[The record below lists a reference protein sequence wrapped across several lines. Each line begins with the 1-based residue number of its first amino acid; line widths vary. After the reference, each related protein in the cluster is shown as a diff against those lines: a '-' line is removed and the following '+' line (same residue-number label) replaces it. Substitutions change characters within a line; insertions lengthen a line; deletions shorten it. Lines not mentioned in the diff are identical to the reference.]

1 VGSQLSGMGGGG
13 IFTTASII
21 TSDMYTMRERS
32 MTQGI
37 ASLFNGAG
45 MGLGGPLG
53 GWISDRYGWR
63 WAFLIQI
70 PFFALSF
77 FLTSANLNYV
87 TPGRGK
93 STKEIL
99 KRIDYGGCTAMF
111 TGVGALL
118 FFLSFK
124 YNQEFPWDSPHVV
137 TSLIIM
143 VVSVVAFLFIELR
156 LAPEPMLAPS
166 LLHQKVPVIIG
177 CSNALVSMNNF
188 AMMYFY
194 PMWFE
199 TVQLRSAGVAGA
211 HLLPNS
217 LSMSLGSLFA
227 GWYMSRTGRYKILTD
242 LFGLFPF
249 VASVL
254 VYLLRENSSEFE
266 QWFSIIPLGFG
277 NAVVLQTTLIC
288 LLASIDKS
296 ALAVGTGFTQ
306 LFRGVGQVM
315 GVAVSSAFFQSI
327 LDRQLRAR
335 ITGEGADELI
345 LRIRHSSKLVASL
358 EPHAQRAARDSYG
371 IALGSVFLYAAACS
385 LVSFLLRLWLPELP
399 LDPAPDTS
407 TAPTRAA
414 SVTSNES
421 AVEEDDDEIA
431 DLRPVPKPRMRRL
444 STLESDDGFDPEDTT
459 PASPYK
465 AKLKLST
472 SV

>member
-1 VGSQLSGMGGGG
+1 MLLRSDHRFLLATCTFTPLYGRLCNVLGRRGANQTAVLLAGVGTLACGLSGSLEMLIAARFLSGMGGGG

-37 ASLFNGAG
+37 ASLFGGAG
-45 MGLGGPLG
+45 LGLGGPLG

-70 PFFALSF
+70 PFFVLSF
-77 FLTSANLNYV
+77 VLTSMNLNYV

-93 STKEIL
+93 SVREVL
-99 KRIDYGGCTAMF
+99 KRIDYGGCAAMF
-111 TGVGALL
+111 MTIGSLL

-124 YNQEFPWDSPHVV
+124 YNQEYPWDSAHVV
-137 TSLIIM
+137 TSLVIM
-143 VVSVVAFLFIELR
+143 VVSAVAFVFIELK
-156 LAPEPMLAPS
+156 LSPEPMLAPS
-166 LLHQKVPVIIG
+166 LLRQTVPVIVG
-177 CSNALVSMNNF
+177 CSNALVAMSNF

-217 LSMSLGSLFA
+217 LSMSVGSLFA
-227 GWYMSRTGRYKILTD
+227 GWYMSRTGRYKILTN
-242 LFGLFPF
+242 LFGLLPF
-249 VASVL
+249 VAAIL
-254 VYLLRENSSEFE
+254 VYMLHEDSSEFE
-266 QWFSIIPLGFG
+266 QWFSIIPLGLG
-277 NAVVLQTTLIC
+277 NSVVLQTTLIC

-327 LDRQLRAR
+327 LDKQLRAR

-358 EPHAQRAARDSYG
+358 EPHVQRAARDSYG
-371 IALGSVFLYAAACS
+371 RALGSVFLYAATCS
-385 LVSFLLRLWLPELP
+385 LVSFTLRLW
-399 LDPAPDTS
+399 
-407 TAPTRAA
+407 
-414 SVTSNES
+414 
-421 AVEEDDDEIA
+421 
-431 DLRPVPKPRMRRL
+431 
-444 STLESDDGFDPEDTT
+444 
-459 PASPYK
+459 
-465 AKLKLST
+465 
-472 SV
+472 